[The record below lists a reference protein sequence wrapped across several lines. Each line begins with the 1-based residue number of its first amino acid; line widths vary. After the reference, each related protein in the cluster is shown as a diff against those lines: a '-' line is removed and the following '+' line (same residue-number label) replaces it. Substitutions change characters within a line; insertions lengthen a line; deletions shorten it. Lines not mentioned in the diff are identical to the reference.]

1 MLTLTRVPGDFV
13 ARAPRDLLRII
24 PGTRPTERVC
34 LGCGKLFTDTS
45 NARRHV
51 RRMHLVC
58 KSQGREK
65 ARGREVSRDAGLLS
79 FRNK

>member
-1 MLTLTRVPGDFV
+1 MFFSPDMMLTHRVPGDFV

-58 KSQGREK
+58 KARKGK
-65 ARGREVSRDAGLLS
+65 ARKGSGRL
-79 FRNK
+79 